1 MLLHRFG
8 FALATATTLLLVLST
23 LPLAAHA
30 ASAGVVPSPIDGNAA
45 PPPNLGAG
53 MSKVASLSMKA
64 ATGGATSP
72 PVYEP
77 GTVVATV
84 GVGSGPDGVAY
95 DGGNG
100 DMYVANTL
108 SDTVSVISGTT
119 VVATVVV
126 GTDPQGVAY
135 DSGNGYVYVANTYS
149 NNVSVISGTTVVASV
164 GVGNEPFAV
173 GYDRGNGYV
182 YVANL
187 NCSILPCGA
196 GNVTVISGTT
206 TVASVSVG
214 SVPDG
219 VAYDSGNGDMYVANS
234 DSNSVS
240 VISGTTVVAT
250 VGVGTNPGGVAYDS
264 GNGDMYVA
272 NSGSNNVSVISGT
285 TVVATVGVGSIP
297 ADVAYDRGNGY
308 VYVANTNCSSTY
320 CGGGSVS
327 VISVTTVVATVGVGT
342 DPVGVGYD
350 DGNGDVYVTNSLSN
364 SVSVIATILDVGTL
378 GKGVAPPGLSLSTAT
393 FGVGSE
399 PFAVGYDSGNGDMY
413 VTNSGSNTVSVISG
427 TTVVATVSVG
437 SGPDG
442 VAYDGGNGYVY
453 VANSGSDTVSL
464 ISGTTVVAT
473 VGVGSAPEGVAYD
486 DGNGYVYVV
495 NSGPGTVSVISGTTV
510 VATVSVGSAPRGVA
524 YDGGNGYVYVAN
536 FGSDTVSL
544 ISGTTVVATVSV
556 GSGPDGVAYDGGNG
570 YVYVTDHSASTVSVI
585 SGTTVVATVGVGSLP
600 SGVAHDRGNGD
611 MYVANTLSDTV
622 SVISGTTVVATVSVG
637 SEPFGVGYDGGNG
650 DVYVPNYGTSNVSVL
665 ATSWAS
671 GFAPTLT
678 IDVEQNLFL
687 IAPLVFLNPGVT
699 GVSATTSSTSGLDCT
714 ALSATLTNVS
724 MGCTAM
730 APGVYTATLTVTG
743 TLGNSVWTSAT
754 VTVSSDP
761 VVSVPSPTRQA
772 ADVGQTILF
781 STLASGGPGT
791 YVAYAWSAP
800 SALGCVNSTSNTLSC
815 VPTAPIVAGT
825 VSVNVTDGNN
835 MTSLTASRA
844 YNVSADPT
852 ISAPSATRSTLDV
865 GQSTVLSVTATNG
878 TGLPSVY
885 TWQGLPPS
893 CPSVNA
899 PSIRCAPTVAG
910 TYIVSASIEDSNG
923 LTVSSGSL
931 VLVVSPPLGTPTLAG
946 SASAL
951 DVGQSVTFVASVS
964 GGEAPYAYVWEG
976 LPSGCASVDA
986 ATVTCSPT
994 GAGVSTVAVT
1004 VTDANGV
1011 VGSSASLHLTVS
1023 AEPTI
1028 SALTASRMT
1037 LDVGQSTV
1045 LNVTATNGTGLR
1057 SVYAW
1062 SGLPAGCAS
1071 VDVET
1076 LTCAPTAPGTYTVT
1090 VAITDSN
1097 GYTVTSGPV
1106 LLVVSLA
1113 LTAPTLSASVRS
1125 VDVGQAVT
1133 FAASV
1138 SGGEAPY
1145 TYVWE
1150 GLPSGCASVD
1160 AATVTCSPTGAG
1172 VSTVA
1177 VTVTDANG
1185 VVGSSASFDLTVSPR
1200 LVGGS
1205 LSLTPAVID
1214 LGQGIE
1220 INVTVSGGS
1229 AGLTYAWSGL
1239 PSGCAGT
1246 GAKVDCT
1253 PGAAGTSWISVE
1265 VTDGNGEA
1273 VRVGPTPLTVNPA
1286 LGAVTV
1292 SESTSSLELGG
1303 SVAFTAS
1310 VTGGTGP
1317 LAYSWSGLPSGCASV
1332 NSPVVLCVPAQTG
1345 RYAVSVKVTDGTGAS
1360 VTATGAPVSVSGAPS
1375 PGSGS
1380 GTNGLEW
1387 AVLGL
1392 ALVALVIGGVA
1403 LVLLLRKDR
1412 RAPPGVGTGDTRSAG
1427 EPVPKEPE
1435 VGKGEVGEG
1444 DKE

>member
-1 MLLHRFG
+1 
-8 FALATATTLLLVLST
+8 
-23 LPLAAHA
+23 
-30 ASAGVVPSPIDGNAA
+30 
-45 PPPNLGAG
+45 
-53 MSKVASLSMKA
+53 
-64 ATGGATSP
+64 
-72 PVYEP
+72 
-77 GTVVATV
+77 VVATV
-84 GVGSGPDGVAY
+84 GVGA
-95 DGGNG
+95 
-100 DMYVANTL
+100 
-108 SDTVSVISGTT
+108 
-119 VVATVVV
+119 
-126 GTDPQGVAY
+126 
-135 DSGNGYVYVANTYS
+135 
-149 NNVSVISGTTVVASV
+149 
-164 GVGNEPFAV
+164 
-173 GYDRGNGYV
+173 
-182 YVANL
+182 
-187 NCSILPCGA
+187 
-196 GNVTVISGTT
+196 
-206 TVASVSVG
+206 
-214 SVPDG
+214 
-219 VAYDSGNGDMYVANS
+219 
-234 DSNSVS
+234 
-240 VISGTTVVAT
+240 
-250 VGVGTNPGGVAYDS
+250 
-264 GNGDMYVA
+264 
-272 NSGSNNVSVISGT
+272 
-285 TVVATVGVGSIP
+285 
-297 ADVAYDRGNGY
+297 
-308 VYVANTNCSSTY
+308 
-320 CGGGSVS
+320 
-327 VISVTTVVATVGVGT
+327 
-342 DPVGVGYD
+342 
-350 DGNGDVYVTNSLSN
+350 
-364 SVSVIATILDVGTL
+364 
-378 GKGVAPPGLSLSTAT
+378 
-393 FGVGSE
+393 
-399 PFAVGYDSGNGDMY
+399 
-413 VTNSGSNTVSVISG
+413 
-427 TTVVATVSVG
+427 
-437 SGPDG
+437 GPDG

-495 NSGPGTVSVISGTTV
+495 NSGSDTVSVISGTTV

-536 FGSDTVSL
+536 FGPSTVSV

-570 YVYVTDHSASTVSVI
+570 YVYVTDHSAS
-585 SGTTVVATVGVGSLP
+585 
-600 SGVAHDRGNGD
+600 
-611 MYVANTLSDTV
+611 TV

-1011 VGSSASLHLTVS
+1011 VGSSAS
-1023 AEPTI
+1023 
-1028 SALTASRMT
+1028 
-1037 LDVGQSTV
+1037 
-1045 LNVTATNGTGLR
+1045 
-1057 SVYAW
+1057 
-1062 SGLPAGCAS
+1062 
-1071 VDVET
+1071 
-1076 LTCAPTAPGTYTVT
+1076 
-1090 VAITDSN
+1090 
-1097 GYTVTSGPV
+1097 
-1106 LLVVSLA
+1106 
-1113 LTAPTLSASVRS
+1113 
-1125 VDVGQAVT
+1125 
-1133 FAASV
+1133 
-1138 SGGEAPY
+1138 
-1145 TYVWE
+1145 
-1150 GLPSGCASVD
+1150 
-1160 AATVTCSPTGAG
+1160 
-1172 VSTVA
+1172 
-1177 VTVTDANG
+1177 
-1185 VVGSSASFDLTVSPR
+1185 FDLTVSPR